1 MHIFNCGQERA
12 FPLTQGVA
20 APHQDGKSHRVTS
33 ENHCRNPRDEA
44 HVRRICALRPEVE
57 TALGLFD
64 HADSFSEPGA
74 AFRAEVV
81 EANVAWRRDLEAQA
95 GESRDRLLDARVF
108 SASLELYKFSDE
120 EVALHKRDPDVVT
133 PLAETLLL
141 HLRGLL
147 PAEPEHRFDSLS
159 RRLKA
164 VRPYLEKVRATS
176 VIEASPELAIRAVD
190 VIDGMPDL
198 LRSIVDAVR
207 TATSGADG
215 SPRSLPASLQAQVE
229 AGVDDASAALDDHR
243 DWLTALPQQP
253 APPLG
258 AERLDELLRLRGLD
272 LTAGEVLD
280 LGRSIAEEMRVEYA
294 RVLRTGFRGL
304 SPVAAL
310 GAARKNAPLN
320 LNEAM
325 AWTRELVVKART
337 FIAEN
342 GSVPLP
348 ASDDDNSD
356 ERVHVDSMPAALAT
370 AGQACLYFPP
380 QPYAPRQDAL
390 LLLREPLG
398 PQQEALSELA
408 VADLETFV
416 ATLTFPGRH
425 TQAIWQNRGT
435 TIARRGA
442 LFGTGPGPAS
452 TWGNDM
458 VQGWGLIAAELMREL
473 HFRHSAASR
482 LLMVQHALTTAL
494 LAVVDV
500 DLAIGRISPEQG
512 AAFLVR
518 RAGVRLP
525 VARALVRSLLR
536 APTSGLSAL
545 VGKVRIEQLRR
556 EAHRRWRDAY
566 SERRFHSLLLAN
578 GAVPLAYLFE
588 RLEDPPTYVTDV
600 VTASMKI

>member
-1 MHIFNCGQERA
+1 MRTSASSASGDGVAAALVKRQTLHAQAQRPAPASLASTGARENLQEAMPAPAMHIFNCGQERA

-20 APHQDGKSHRVTS
+20 APHQAGKSHRVTS

-229 AGVDDASAALDDHR
+229 AGVDAFKDGVGGKWGRNKDHR
-243 DWLTALPQQP
+243 
-253 APPLG
+253 G
-258 AERLDELLRLRGLD
+258 SS
-272 LTAGEVLD
+272 AG
-280 LGRSIAEEMRVEYA
+280 
-294 RVLRTGFRGL
+294 
-304 SPVAAL
+304 
-310 GAARKNAPLN
+310 
-320 LNEAM
+320 
-325 AWTRELVVKART
+325 
-337 FIAEN
+337 
-342 GSVPLP
+342 
-348 ASDDDNSD
+348 
-356 ERVHVDSMPAALAT
+356 
-370 AGQACLYFPP
+370 
-380 QPYAPRQDAL
+380 
-390 LLLREPLG
+390 
-398 PQQEALSELA
+398 
-408 VADLETFV
+408 
-416 ATLTFPGRH
+416 
-425 TQAIWQNRGT
+425 
-435 TIARRGA
+435 
-442 LFGTGPGPAS
+442 
-452 TWGNDM
+452 
-458 VQGWGLIAAELMREL
+458 
-473 HFRHSAASR
+473 
-482 LLMVQHALTTAL
+482 
-494 LAVVDV
+494 
-500 DLAIGRISPEQG
+500 
-512 AAFLVR
+512 
-518 RAGVRLP
+518 
-525 VARALVRSLLR
+525 
-536 APTSGLSAL
+536 
-545 VGKVRIEQLRR
+545 
-556 EAHRRWRDAY
+556 
-566 SERRFHSLLLAN
+566 
-578 GAVPLAYLFE
+578 
-588 RLEDPPTYVTDV
+588 
-600 VTASMKI
+600 